1 MKNQLVPHKKICL
14 YHQNI
19 NLKSKIKR
27 NCVITEKGE
36 KIKEKKNKD
45 KKIGRK

>member
-1 MKNQLVPHKKICL
+1 L